1 MRGRGGL
8 AGLVRNNTYEYVST
22 REGRVGLS
30 VVRVLSFVLKYIVGP
45 VIVAVAIVRVARR
58 FPVVIGVIAPRLP
71 LSLVLVIDLRS
82 SVLPVR
88 GSTEEL
94 VAEDDALL

>member
-8 AGLVRNNTYEYVST
+8 AGLVRGNTCEYAGA

-30 VVRVLSFVLKYIVGP
+30 AVRALSFVLKYVAGP
-45 VIVAVAIVRVARR
+45 AVVAAATVRAARR
-58 FPVVIGVIAPRLP
+58 FPAVAGVVAPRLP
-71 LSLVLVIDLRS
+71 PSLASVTDLRS

-94 VAEDDALL
+94 VAEDNALL